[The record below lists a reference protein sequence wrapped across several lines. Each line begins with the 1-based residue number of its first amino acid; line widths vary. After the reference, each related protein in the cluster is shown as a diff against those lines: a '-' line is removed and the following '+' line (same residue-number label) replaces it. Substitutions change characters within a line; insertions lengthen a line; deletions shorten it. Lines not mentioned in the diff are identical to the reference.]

1 MHTPGSAP
9 VRHQWLGLN
18 PSMWL
23 FIVVLCG
30 LPFVGYFAMKTHAE
44 KEALRDANQ
53 FSRLISLI
61 RSYYNANVT
70 QRILANNGERTVL
83 SENYHQIDGAIPIPA
98 TLSIE
103 LGYMI
108 RERELDDGFSM
119 AFISD
124 APFLTRKREPLDPFQ
139 AEALAAFRQTP
150 ELKDMWR
157 VVPNSQGGH
166 DVRLAIP
173 VRMEAGCVACHNGHP
188 ASPKRNWGLG
198 DVRGIQ
204 DVTVAVQLAEQSEDS
219 HFFVFYLLL
228 FIGSTVY
235 VLTEHRRSNMRL
247 NSLNDDLRLS
257 QSYLEDSEYQ
267 LKRQVDEL
275 TNLTTVLNKAPFGIA
290 FTDPKLPDRPV
301 IYANEAFA
309 QLTGYTADELLGR
322 PQALFPG
329 PDTRPEAMARI
340 TQAIEQEQTGE
351 IEVLFYRKDG
361 EPYWN
366 RLLTFPSYDADGWLL
381 SSVLCFTDITA
392 LKRADQERQTMA
404 GELQES
410 LKLESLGLTI
420 AGIAH
425 DLNTPIG
432 VALTASSH
440 LERQAQKMGD
450 SAQTVPVDPVLLQ
463 KQVEGLR
470 KSVALINNN
479 LGKAAALVRSFK
491 QTTADAS
498 RHEWRPLEL
507 KPYLESLLLS
517 VSPLLKRAQC
527 ELVLE
532 CPENLSVYTE
542 PGSLMQVITNLL
554 VNATVHAFDGVAQR
568 CIWLQV
574 TDHPGSLEIVIRDNG
589 TGMTQEALNL
599 AFTPFFTTRRQS
611 GGSGLGL
618 FSSRRAVEQVL
629 GGRIH
634 LESQPQ
640 HGTCFTILLPKKAP
654 DGHAVPSTPTEPI
667 Q

>member
-1 MHTPGSAP
+1 
-9 VRHQWLGLN
+9 
-18 PSMWL
+18 
-23 FIVVLCG
+23 
-30 LPFVGYFAMKTHAE
+30 
-44 KEALRDANQ
+44 
-53 FSRLISLI
+53 
-61 RSYYNANVT
+61 
-70 QRILANNGERTVL
+70 
-83 SENYHQIDGAIPIPA
+83 
-98 TLSIE
+98 
-103 LGYMI
+103 
-108 RERELDDGFSM
+108 
-119 AFISD
+119 
-124 APFLTRKREPLDPFQ
+124 
-139 AEALAAFRQTP
+139 
-150 ELKDMWR
+150 
-157 VVPNSQGGH
+157 
-166 DVRLAIP
+166 
-173 VRMEAGCVACHNGHP
+173 
-188 ASPKRNWGLG
+188 
-198 DVRGIQ
+198 
-204 DVTVAVQLAEQSEDS
+204 
-219 HFFVFYLLL
+219 
-228 FIGSTVY
+228 
-235 VLTEHRRSNMRL
+235 
-247 NSLNDDLRLS
+247 
-257 QSYLEDSEYQ
+257 
-267 LKRQVDEL
+267 
-275 TNLTTVLNKAPFGIA
+275 
-290 FTDPKLPDRPV
+290 
-301 IYANEAFA
+301 
-309 QLTGYTADELLGR
+309 
-322 PQALFPG
+322 
-329 PDTRPEAMARI
+329 
-340 TQAIEQEQTGE
+340 
-351 IEVLFYRKDG
+351 
-361 EPYWN
+361 
-366 RLLTFPSYDADGWLL
+366 
-381 SSVLCFTDITA
+381 
-392 LKRADQERQTMA
+392 
-404 GELQES
+404 

-450 SAQTVPVDPVLLQ
+450 SAQTVPLDPVLLQ
-463 KQVEGLR
+463 KQVDGLR

-507 KPYLESLLLS
+507 KSYLESLLLS

-589 TGMTQEALNL
+589 TGMTQEALNM
-599 AFTPFFTTRRQS
+599 AFNPFFTTRRQS

-654 DGHAVPSTPTEPI
+654 DGHSAPSTPTEPI